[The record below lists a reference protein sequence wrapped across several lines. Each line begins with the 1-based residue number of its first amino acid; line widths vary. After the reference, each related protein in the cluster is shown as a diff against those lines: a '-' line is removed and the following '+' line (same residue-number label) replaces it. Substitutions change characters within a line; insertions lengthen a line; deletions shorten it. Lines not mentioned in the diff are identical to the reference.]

1 MTTTAPL
8 SKSQYGLYVECAQH
22 PGEAYYNIPYL
33 YTFDGSLDENR
44 LKAAIETA
52 VAAHPT
58 LFTRI
63 ELNEQGEPVQTIDDS
78 EKMTLEVEHISD
90 IRAAIQGFIQP
101 FDIYKDHFF
110 RMRMLRDDEHY
121 YWLLDIHHIIGDG
134 TSLKVLLADIEAA
147 YEGKELTPE
156 VIMMGEMALEEEEQR
171 QTARFEEDK
180 QWYAQNFDC
189 GDCFSTL
196 LPDLDGVTGRDCLT
210 RTMNVDTAKV
220 DAFCREHGIFK
231 STFFTAAYSFLL
243 AKMNNEQEVLFN
255 TIHNGRSD
263 KRLLHSVGMFVKTLP
278 VYAKFD
284 NDTTVLDFLKA
295 GQDQMSGCRQHEAY
309 AFSDAVNDL
318 GLQTATLFAWHGT
331 LFDNLEFGG
340 KPMKSE
346 RLNNNTLAS
355 THLPEGTDSATVTTA
370 WRQSTIPTYIQRGSW
385 SASSWRAM
393 RPWWKVS
400 SLKEYLLRTSIL
412 PTHHKWNCSTRSTR
426 PMCRTMTLRPSSR
439 CSAVRPRKHPTTSPS
454 FTRTSAILIKRW
466 TKSATASQAASP
478 QKDWGWRMSSQY
490 LFPAASGWP
499 LPH

>member
-196 LPDLDGVTGRDCLT
+196 LPDLDGTEDADGLASRC
-210 RTMNVDTAKV
+210 MNVD
-220 DAFCREHGIFK
+220 
-231 STFFTAAYSFLL
+231 
-243 AKMNNEQEVLFN
+243 
-255 TIHNGRSD
+255 SD
-263 KRLLHSVGMFVKTLP
+263 V
-278 VYAKFD
+278 
-284 NDTTVLDFLKA
+284 
-295 GQDQMSGCRQHEAY
+295 
-309 AFSDAVNDL
+309 
-318 GLQTATLFAWHGT
+318 
-331 LFDNLEFGG
+331 
-340 KPMKSE
+340 
-346 RLNNNTLAS
+346 
-355 THLPEGTDSATVTTA
+355 
-370 WRQSTIPTYIQRGSW
+370 
-385 SASSWRAM
+385 
-393 RPWWKVS
+393 
-400 SLKEYLLRTSIL
+400 
-412 PTHHKWNCSTRSTR
+412 
-426 PMCRTMTLRPSSR
+426 
-439 CSAVRPRKHPTTSPS
+439 
-454 FTRTSAILIKRW
+454 TRT
-466 TKSATASQAASP
+466 
-478 QKDWGWRMSSQY
+478 
-490 LFPAASGWP
+490 
-499 LPH
+499 